1 MDKRKITALALASA
15 MLITTSASPVMAA
28 AGDVKISLGADLT
41 AQQQEEVLSLLS
53 VSEAE
58 LAESDVIYVT
68 NEEEHAYLDSYV
80 DYDTI
85 GDAALSSSKVVLK
98 EEGHGITVTT
108 YNINYCTTGM
118 YQNALLTAGV
128 EDADVYVAGPEKM
141 SGTAA
146 LIGIMKAY
154 DAATDGS
161 LNEENIDAA
170 TQELAVTSEIA
181 QATGADPEDVELI
194 IAELKTMLDEI
205 AGMDDA
211 SIDSMIVEVSQKY
224 GVTFSDENV
233 VRVRELLK
241 TLSTLDLDSLLDKAM
256 QLYENFTNML
266 QNSDGAQG
274 ILDSIGSFLSG
285 IFSTISDWIKGL
297 F

>member
-211 SIDSMIVEVSQKY
+211 SIDNMIVEVSQKY

>member
-41 AQQQEEVLSLLS
+41 AQQQEEVLSLLY

-118 YQNALLTAGV
+118 YQNALITAGV

-211 SIDSMIVEVSQKY
+211 SIDNMIVEVSQKY
-224 GVTFSDENV
+224 GVTFSDDNV

-266 QNSDGAQG
+266 QGSDGAQG

>member
-68 NEEEHAYLDSYV
+68 NEDEHAYLDSYV
-80 DYDTI
+80 DCDTI

-118 YQNALLTAGV
+118 YQNALITAGV

-181 QATGADPEDVELI
+181 QATGADPEDVEMI

-241 TLSTLDLDSLLDKAM
+241 TLSALDLDSLLDKAM

-266 QNSDGAQG
+266 QGSDGAQG

>member
-118 YQNALLTAGV
+118 YQNALITAGV

-154 DAATDGS
+154 DAAADGS

-181 QATGADPEDVELI
+181 QATGADPEDVEMI

-241 TLSTLDLDSLLDKAM
+241 TLSALDLDSLLDKAM

-266 QNSDGAQG
+266 QGSDGAQG

>member
-41 AQQQEEVLSLLS
+41 AHQQEEVLSLLS

-85 GDAALSSSKVVLK
+85 GDAALSSSKVVLQ

-211 SIDSMIVEVSQKY
+211 SIDNMIVEVSQKY

>member
-1 MDKRKITALALASA
+1 MDKRKITALALAST
-15 MLITTSASPVMAA
+15 MLITASASPVMAD

-211 SIDSMIVEVSQKY
+211 SIDNMIVEVSQKY